1 MTDMSCRAEG
11 GGAGWLGMGMV
22 VGRDC
27 RSRDVC
33 PLHLVRVS
41 RLEMSVQGGVPASIL
56 SQK

>member
-1 MTDMSCRAEG
+1 MSCRAEG